1 MKVPDCETVMSMAPF
16 GVVQEV
22 FGVGTED
29 SENGALLSATIAE
42 LVEVQPFAP
51 VTVTVY
57 VPAAMFA
64 KSSVEALFDHK

>member
-1 MKVPDCETVMSMAPF
+1 MSMAPF

-22 FGVGTED
+22 FGVGTD
-29 SENGALLSATIAE
+29 DKENGALLSETIAE

-57 VPAAMFA
+57 VPAEMFA
-64 KSSVEALFDHK
+64 KSCVLALFDHK